1 MEESQLALH
10 HPFTL
15 LIAGPTG
22 SGKTSFVSACVERMQ
37 ASQYFDT
44 PPQQLVWMC
53 NERQPLHEDI
63 EIMAQRQGVKMTFV
77 ESMKEVPIPEQ
88 SVTPTWLVID
98 DLLGD
103 NTKEEEMEVQ
113 RWFTKKSHHRNTSV
127 FYLTQ
132 NLFAQ
137 SPQHRTISLNAH
149 YLVLFKNP
157 RDASQVDSLARQV
170 FPTQIPFLREAYE
183 DATRRPYSYL
193 FLDLKPTTDQNHRV
207 RAHLFQD
214 PTVLYVPKNA

>member
-1 MEESQLALH
+1 MVEPLALR
-10 HPFTL
+10 HPFTM

-22 SGKTSFVSACVERMQ
+22 SGKTSFVSACMERML
-37 ASQYFDT
+37 APQYFDT
-44 PPQQLVWMC
+44 PPQQVVWMC
-53 NERQPLHEDI
+53 NEKQPMHDDI
-63 EIMAQRQGVKMTFV
+63 EVLAQQKGVTLTFV
-77 ESMKEVPIPEQ
+77 DSMKDIQSHIPEQ
-88 SVTPTWLVID
+88 TLTPTWLVID

-103 NTKEEEMEVQ
+103 HTKEEEMEVQ

-170 FPTQIPFLREAYE
+170 FPTQILFLREAYE
-183 DATRRPYSYL
+183 DATRQPYSYL
-193 FLDLKPTTDQNHRV
+193 FLDLKPTTPQTHRV
-207 RAHLFQD
+207 RAHLFRD
-214 PTVLYVPKNA
+214 PTVVYIPKH